1 MQSILSDTNPT
12 NGSNSPGVNSYIL
25 RNKVLPILS
34 DNIFNIRESI
44 PYDRLNLPKLSHP
57 KLIKQKGVIQ
67 LFIAEIPKL
76 LSLLL
81 FKVLISILFLTSS
94 LSCHA
99 WILFIVSTIECVP
112 DSPIAQSVERRTVN
126 PQVPGSSPGWRA
138 KILKTHSLSGFFL
151 IYLFAY
157 LFIKKLFVFD
167 SSQITFF
174 IIGCIA
180 SLALLTIFLQQ
191 SYRPK
196 QKFYA
201 KRVITRYETKMFHRL
216 KDAFPEHHVMAQ
228 VAFSALITN

>member
-1 MQSILSDTNPT
+1 M
-12 NGSNSPGVNSYIL
+12 YI
-25 RNKVLPILS
+25 P
-34 DNIFNIRESI
+34 
-44 PYDRLNLPKLSHP
+44 RL
-57 KLIKQKGVIQ
+57 
-67 LFIAEIPKL
+67 
-76 LSLLL
+76 
-81 FKVLISILFLTSS
+81 
-94 LSCHA
+94 
-99 WILFIVSTIECVP
+99 ECAS

-151 IYLFAY
+151 IYLLAY

-191 SYRPK
+191 FYRPK

-201 KRVITRYETKMFHRL
+201 KRVITRYETKMFYRL

-228 VAFSALITN
+228 VAFSALITNEHLKIRSKFNRKVTDFVLLDQELKVIAIIELDDPSHIGKEVEDARRDAMLNEAGYHVYRYTDIPNIKVLRKDIIG